1 MAEARL
7 DSYRKRQA
15 HLKDLEERVVRIE
28 RIVSAEDGI
37 GRLERFSVRLGAFI
51 ALLLWL
57 LMVLIGK
64 LADLIACIIHLA
76 VLGWHTVSK

>member
-1 MAEARL
+1 
-7 DSYRKRQA
+7 KRQA
-15 HLKDLEERVVRIE
+15 HLKDLEKRVARIE
-28 RIVSAEDGI
+28 RIVSEEGGI
-37 GRLERFSVRLGAFI
+37 GRLERLSVRLAAFI

-64 LADLIACIIHLA
+64 LADLIAFIIHLA